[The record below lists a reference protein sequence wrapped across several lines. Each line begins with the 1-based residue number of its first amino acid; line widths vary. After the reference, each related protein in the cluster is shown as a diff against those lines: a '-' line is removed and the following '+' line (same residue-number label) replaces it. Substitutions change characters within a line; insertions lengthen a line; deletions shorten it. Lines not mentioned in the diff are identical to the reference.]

1 MILSIFNRTSTLA
14 ITGLIRSSYDNFN
27 SSLERLSS
35 GLLINSASDG
45 PAQLVISERLRA
57 QIGSLN
63 QELENISAMVGKYET
78 ASSYL
83 GDLRSRLTDVRSLA
97 LAASNEGVN
106 DEFAQEAYDMAATL
120 TVESFNNLAQSASYN
135 GHTLFDGSE
144 FALANIPEL
153 TGVDLSSAATAQE
166 SIEIIDEAIAEVD
179 AAHVEVGAAQKY
191 DLESRRSSLEVTRQ
205 NLISAESQIRDLDFA
220 REYSTMIAEKIKLQ
234 VGLSLLNQDFLNGAM
249 ILKLL

>member
-63 QELENISAMVGKYET
+63 QELENISAMVGKYKT